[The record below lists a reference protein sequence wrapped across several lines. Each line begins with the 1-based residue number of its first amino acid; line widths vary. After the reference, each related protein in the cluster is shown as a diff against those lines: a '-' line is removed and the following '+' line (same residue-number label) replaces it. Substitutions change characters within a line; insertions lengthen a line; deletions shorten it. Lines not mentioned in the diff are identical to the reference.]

1 MSGPFKMRS
10 APIKGRLSDFF
21 KGVGKRLKAGR
32 KDIGAELQKKYKS
45 TKQTTDRTGKKIGY
59 GGGKDKK
66 GYLLPL
72 EKWRLEQTQEK
83 RSRRINK
90 T

>member
-32 KDIGAELQKKYKS
+32 KDIGAELQKKYKGK
-45 TKQTTDRTGKKIGY
+45 KQTTNKAGKKIGFSSIS
-59 GGGKDKK
+59 DKK
-66 GYLLPL
+66 GDLIPL